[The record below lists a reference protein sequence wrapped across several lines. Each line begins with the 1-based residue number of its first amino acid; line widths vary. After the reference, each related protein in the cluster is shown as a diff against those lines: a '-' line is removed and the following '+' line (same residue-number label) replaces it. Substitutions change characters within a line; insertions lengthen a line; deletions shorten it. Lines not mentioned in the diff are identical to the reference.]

1 MRTLKAAKV
10 VLLVLLIGLASIS
23 GADAAA
29 KAVKMA
35 VVFPGSIQDA
45 DYNAIGYTTMQNV
58 QKQLGL
64 EVAYSEKVAVPDA
77 ARVLREYADAGYQI
91 IWAHGAQFNNAVFQV
106 AKEYPKTCFIIEE
119 DSPLKESIPNIILLE
134 RNYYL
139 GFYVLGVLA
148 SKLTTTNHIGYVGGL
163 QLPFTYGEINA
174 INQARREYNPK
185 AEFHYIY
192 VGDFND
198 PLKSR
203 QAAETLISK
212 KCDVI
217 ISGVNLGNY
226 GLFKAVENAD
236 RHVWVTTTY
245 TDKHSLAPKHHVTS
259 DLFFYDP
266 PVFKAIEMV
275 KNGKPSGHISMEFG
289 EGKARY
295 IKFPLDNVSEQL
307 NAEIKAIAEKVAS
320 GEIKVIKN
328 LSTLEID

>member
-1 MRTLKAAKV
+1 MKTVKATKV
-10 VLLVLLIGLASIS
+10 LVLVLLVAFAGFGGAS
-23 GADAAA
+23 GAAE
-29 KAVKMA
+29 KPLKMA

-45 DYNAIGYTTMQNV
+45 DYNALGYTTMKNV
-58 QKQLGL
+58 EKTLGI

-77 ARVLREYADAGYQI
+77 ARVLREYAAAGYQI
-91 IWAHGAQFNNAVFQV
+91 IWAHGAQLNNGVFQV

-119 DSPLKESIPNIILLE
+119 DAPLKEAFPNVILLE

-139 GFYVLGVLA
+139 GFYVLGALA
-148 SKLTTTNHIGYVGGL
+148 SKLTVTSHIGYVGGL
-163 QLPFTYGEINA
+163 QLPFTIGEINA
-174 INQARREYNPK
+174 IKQAMKEYNPK

-198 PLKSR
+198 PLKAR
-203 QAAETLISK
+203 QATETLLSK

-226 GLFKAVENAD
+226 GLFKAVEGKP
-236 RHVWVTTTY
+236 VWITTTY
-245 TDKHSLAPKHHVTS
+245 TDKHALAPKNHVTS
-259 DLFFYDP
+259 DLFFFDP

-275 KNGKPSGHISMEFG
+275 KSGKMSGYIPMEFG

-295 IKFPLDNVSEQL
+295 LKFPLDNVPASL
-307 NAEIKAIAEKVAS
+307 SAEIKAIADKVAS

-328 LSTLEID
+328 LTSIEED